1 MDKKFLD
8 KKFLDKVVDQIMS
21 ETIIEDSENYYGGNN
36 SFRRIRW
43 VFQPSFT
50 NPYHINKNYFI
61 HHCKTIYGLNDD
73 ETEYVFDQFKLKMN
87 EFVVSSGV
95 LNQPNNPTF

>member
-8 KKFLDKVVDQIMS
+8 KKFLDKVVDQIIS
-21 ETIIEDSENYYGGNN
+21 ETTIEDGENNYVIP
-36 SFRRIRW
+36 FRRIRW
-43 VFQPSFT
+43 AFQPSFT

>member
-1 MDKKFLD
+1 MDKN
-8 KKFLDKVVDQIMS
+8 FLDKVVDQIMS
-21 ETIIEDSENYYGGNN
+21 ETIIEDGITNYMPP
-36 SFRRIRW
+36 FRRIRW

-61 HHCKTIYGLNDD
+61 HHCKTVYGLNDD
-73 ETEYVFDQFKLKMN
+73 ETEYVFDQFNLKMK

>member
-1 MDKKFLD
+1 MDMGNSY
-8 KKFLDKVVDQIMS
+8 LDKVVDQIMS
-21 ETIIEDSENYYGGNN
+21 ETIIVDSENNDGGNN
-36 SFRRIRW
+36 SFTKRRIRW

-61 HHCKTIYGLNDD
+61 HHCKTVYGLNDD
-73 ETEYVFDQFKLKMN
+73 ETEYVFDQFNLKMK